1 METEVIAID
10 PVTPRRGPLAR
21 AVEVLRR
28 GGLVAF
34 PTETVYGLGANALDI
49 AAVAKIFAAKGRPA
63 TNPIIVHVASSEQ
76 VSEVAAQWPPLAQ
89 ALAERFWPGPLTLV
103 LPKNPSINDIVTG
116 GGDTVA
122 VRLPAHPVA
131 RGLIR
136 AAGLPIAAPSANL
149 STRVS
154 PTRAE
159 HVLRGLAGCI
169 DLLLD
174 GGPTAGGL
182 ESTVLDLTTTPPM
195 LLRPGLVSPQEIE
208 EVIGPIQRLRI
219 PDILLPSSPA
229 RSPGMLRRHYA
240 PSVPLECLSASR
252 PRVEALCRAG
262 LRVGWLT
269 LGPAARDEQSGL
281 FAIELPAD
289 PAGYSSQLY
298 AALHT
303 LEALAPDWIVVE
315 LPPDGEAWLAVRDRL
330 RRAATEPIRQF
341 GIGRP

>member
-10 PVTPRRGPLAR
+10 PVEPRRGPLAR
-21 AVEVLRR
+21 AAEILRR

-63 TNPIIVHVASSEQ
+63 TNPLIVHVASSEQ
-76 VSEVAAQWPPLAQ
+76 VGEVAAQWPPVAQ

-103 LPKNPSINDIVTG
+103 LPKNPSIHDIVTG

-159 HVLRGLAGCI
+159 HVLRGLAGRI

-208 EVIGPIQRLRI
+208 AVIGPIQQLRI
-219 PDILLPSSPA
+219 PDTLLPSSPA

-240 PSVPLECLSASR
+240 PSVPMECLSGSG

-269 LGPAARDEQSGL
+269 LGPAARGDLSGL

-289 PAGYSSQLY
+289 PAGYSAQLY

-303 LEALAPDWIVVE
+303 LEALAPDRIVVE
-315 LPPDGEAWLAVRDRL
+315 LPPGEEAWLAVRDRL
-330 RRAATEPIRQF
+330 RRAATEPNR
-341 GIGRP
+341 